1 MPVSLRNL
9 RRLPLAAA
17 LAGGFLAGAVHAAD
31 APVNGG
37 VDPAV
42 LARIR
47 DAAMKTDWAYE
58 RLADLADVVGPR
70 LSGSA
75 GAEAA
80 VAQVAAAMN
89 GAGLKVTLQPVKVP
103 HWVRGE
109 ERGELIDY
117 AGRPQGVTQRVILTA
132 LGGSGATPA
141 AGLTAPVLVVRS
153 FEEIE
158 SRSAEIKG
166 KIVLLSVPFD
176 QNLADNGLA
185 GEAYSQ
191 GGAPRFVG
199 PAALAKHGA
208 VATLVRS
215 VGGAAFRM
223 THTGATFF
231 APGSAPSPAAAVTVE
246 DALLIERLSARGPL
260 TMKLTLTPQALPD
273 ADSHNVL
280 ADLVGR
286 EKPDDVVIVSGHLDS
301 WDLGTGAMDDGMG
314 VTASM
319 GAVALL
325 KQLGLTPRR
334 TVRAVAWMN
343 EENGTRGGQAYF
355 ASVKDKL
362 ATQIAAIESDFGLGK
377 PLGIRTPIDASTA
390 KAMAPVMEALR
401 AIGAGVLDRREGEVG
416 SDVALLQQAGVTAF
430 APIVDTRHYF
440 DLHHTPA
447 DTFDKVD
454 ADAMRRQV
462 AVLAVLAYYLAER
475 DEPIKPKPMPRKN

>member
-1 MPVSLRNL
+1 MRKTLSSLHW
-9 RRLPLAAA
+9 LPLAAA
-17 LAGGFLAGAVHAAD
+17 LVAGVAHAAD
-31 APVNGG
+31 AAPNGG

-42 LARIR
+42 LVRIR
-47 DAAMKTDWAYE
+47 DAAMQTDWAYE

-70 LSGSA
+70 LSGSP

-80 VAQVAAAMN
+80 VVQVAAAMKS
-89 GAGLKVTLQPVKVP
+89 AGLGVTLQPVKVP

-109 ERGELIDY
+109 ERAELVDY
-117 AGRPQGVTQRVILTA
+117 AGRPTGVTQRVILTA

-141 AGLTAPVLVVRS
+141 AGLTAPVLVLRS
-153 FEEIE
+153 FDEIE
-158 SRSAEIKG
+158 KRAAEIKG
-166 KIVLLSVPFD
+166 RIVLLSVPFD

-191 GGAPRFVG
+191 GGAPRFRG
-199 PAALAKHGA
+199 PAMLARHGA
-208 VATLVRS
+208 AATLVRS
-215 VGGAAFRM
+215 VGGANFRL
-223 THTGATFF
+223 THTGATYFP
-231 APGSAPSPAAAVTVE
+231 PGMSATPAAAVTVE
-246 DALLIERLSARGPL
+246 DALLIERLAARGPV
-260 TMKLTLTPQALPD
+260 TMKLTLTPQTLPD

-334 TVRAVAWMN
+334 TIRAVAWMN
-343 EENGTRGGQAYF
+343 EENGTRGGAAYF
-355 ASVKDKL
+355 QSVKDKL

-377 PLGIRTPIDASTA
+377 PLGIRTPLDANAA
-390 KAMAPVMEALR
+390 KAMAPVMDVLR
-401 AIGAGVLDRREGEVG
+401 AIGAGVLDRREGEAG
-416 SDVALLQQAGVTAF
+416 SDVALLQDAGVTAF
-430 APIVDTRHYF
+430 APIIDTRHYF

-475 DEPIKPKPMPRKN
+475 EVPVRNGMAPLK